1 MKKLKVQKKSDLFF
15 SVLLTVVFLI
25 FLGLIFYIN
34 LSCNPKY
41 YDGDMHCD
49 LNYARAAWEAKSIF
63 PKNWVFGNQL
73 YVFATPVFSALLY
86 GITSNTLLSIGIA
99 SCIMT
104 VLIVLSFNWMMKPL
118 FTYNQRMCAFLA
130 MVAFIFSK
138 SSITF
143 GTCGAQLFFTLASY
157 YAPYLISAFIT
168 FGSYIRLLNKSIK
181 KFDIIILILSV
192 ISSLALGI
200 QSSRQT
206 AVMVLPLVACEA
218 FNIVI
223 NSIKGKKLSFSKAT
237 IFTALIFVFNLVGLA
252 ISKILNIA
260 QNHIYEESTASLSP
274 KAIISNAVD
283 NMKCV
288 LDVFYPYQFNRSTAI
303 ILAYF
308 LAAFIVG
315 IFIFSFIKLAK
326 SEFENKADFSLI
338 LCFVLGVMSVFAVGC
353 LGFIKIRTIYYF
365 MIFPLLAVTCA
376 YFLKNVK
383 HTAKPV
389 YLIIACLCVG
399 LSIYHFHEENKII
412 KENTAPNAEHYQ
424 ISNYLLENNYNC
436 IYSPF
441 GKAACISLSSNNK
454 ISAVY
459 ISNKTFNKT
468 NSIPI
473 FAPINYLCIKD
484 EYKNFDNE
492 NTLYYIIKEEID
504 FTLSEAQKLGVSATV
519 IVTLDNGDILCKM
532 SENIC
537 AKVAQTEGE

>member
-1 MKKLKVQKKSDLFF
+1 MKNLKTQKKSDLFF
-15 SVLLTVVFLI
+15 SILLTVVLLI

-34 LSCNPKY
+34 LSCNPKF

-49 LNYARAAWEAKSIF
+49 INYAKAAWEAKSIF

-73 YVFATPVFSALLY
+73 YVFATPVLTALIY
-86 GITSNTLLSIGIA
+86 GITSDSLLSIGIA

-168 FGSYIRLLNKSIK
+168 FGSYIRLMNKNIK
-181 KFDIIILILSV
+181 KSDIIILILSV

-206 AVMVLPLVACEA
+206 AVMALPLVACETL
-218 FNIVI
+218 NIVI
-223 NSIKGKKLSFSKAT
+223 NSIKRKKLSFSKAT
-237 IFTALIFVFNLVGLA
+237 IFTALIFFFNLVGLA

-274 KAIISNAVD
+274 KAIIANAVD

-288 LDVFYPYQFNRSTAI
+288 LDVFYPYQFSRLLAI
-303 ILAYF
+303 VLAYF

-315 IFIFSFIKLAK
+315 IFIFGFIKLVK
-326 SEFENKADFSLI
+326 SGFEDKADFSLI

-441 GKAACISLSSNNK
+441 GKSTPITLASHDK
-454 ISAVY
+454 ISSVFVSA
-459 ISNKTFNKT
+459 KQFNEE
-468 NSIPI
+468 NGSPI

-484 EYKNFDNE
+484 EYLKFDNE
-492 NTLYYIIKEEID
+492 NTLYYIIKDEID
-504 FTLSEAQKLGVSATV
+504 SSLSESQKLGATATV
-519 IVTLDNGDILCKM
+519 VVTLDNGDILCKM
-532 SENIC
+532 SENVC
-537 AKVAQTEGE
+537 AISAQEAAD

>member
-1 MKKLKVQKKSDLFF
+1 MKNLKTQKKSDLFF
-15 SVLLTVVFLI
+15 SILLTVVLLI

-34 LSCNPKY
+34 LSCNPKF

-49 LNYARAAWEAKSIF
+49 INYAKAAWEAKSIF

-73 YVFATPVFSALLY
+73 YVFATPVLTALIY
-86 GITSNTLLSIGIA
+86 GITSDSLLSIGFT

-138 SSITF
+138 SSITA

-168 FGSYIRLLNKSIK
+168 FGSYIRLLNKIVK
-181 KFDIIILILSV
+181 KSDILILILSV
-192 ISSLALGI
+192 VLSLALGV

-206 AVMVLPLVACEA
+206 AVMALPLVACETL
-218 FNIVI
+218 NIVI
-223 NSIKGKKLSFSKAT
+223 NSIKRKKLSFSKT
-237 IFTALIFVFNLVGLA
+237 TVFTALIFIFNLIGLA
-252 ISKILNIA
+252 ISKFLNIA

-274 KAIISNAVD
+274 KSIIANAID

-288 LDVFYPYQFNRSTAI
+288 LDVFYPYQFSRSLAI
-303 ILAYF
+303 VLAYF
-308 LAAFIVG
+308 LSAFIVG
-315 IFIFSFIKLAK
+315 IFIFSFIKLVK
-326 SEFENKADFSLI
+326 CGFEDKADFSLL

-365 MIFPLLAVTCA
+365 MIFPLLAVACA

-383 HTAKPV
+383 LAVKPV
-389 YLIIACLCVG
+389 YLIVACLCIG
-399 LSIYHFHEENKII
+399 LCIYHFYEENKII
-412 KENTAPNAEHYQ
+412 KESTDPNAEHYQ
-424 ISNYLLENNYNC
+424 ISSYLLENNYNC

-441 GKAACISLSSNNK
+441 GKSTPITLASHDK
-454 ISAVY
+454 ISSVFVSA
-459 ISNKTFNKT
+459 KQFNEE
-468 NSIPI
+468 NGSPI

-484 EYKNFDNE
+484 EYLKFDNE
-492 NTLYYIIKEEID
+492 NTLYYIIKDEID
-504 FTLSEAQKLGVSATV
+504 SSLSEAQKLGATATV
-519 IVTLDNGDILCKM
+519 VVTLDNGDILCKM
-532 SENIC
+532 SENVC
-537 AKVAQTEGE
+537 ANSAQEAAD